1 MLDKDREIEKY
12 IAEHTSAEDKLLH
25 EIYRKTN
32 LSVIQTR
39 MISGHVQGK
48 ILEFLSKMIKPKNIL
63 EIGTFT
69 GYSAICLAKGLQ
81 ADGELHSIDINDE
94 ILETAKFMI
103 DKSQYADKIYLH
115 EGDAKDVIPA
125 LNKKFDIVFIDGDKR
140 CYVDNYKAVFDLVN
154 IGGFIFADNVL
165 WNGKVIEPIK
175 PNDRQTAGIMEF
187 NDFVQNDSRV
197 ENVLFNVRDG
207 MMIVRK
213 LKNR

>member
-1 MLDKDREIEKY
+1 MLEKDKEIEKY
-12 IAEHTSAEDKLLH
+12 IASHTSVEDDLLH

-48 ILEFLSKMIKPKNIL
+48 ILEFFSKMIQPKNVL

-94 ILETAKFMI
+94 ILETAKIMI
-103 DKSQYADKIYLH
+103 AKSPYANKIHLH
-115 EGDAKDVIPA
+115 SGDAQDIIPT

-140 CYVDNYKAVFDLVN
+140 NYADNYKAVFDLVN
-154 IGGFIFADNVL
+154 VGGFIFADNVL
-165 WNGKVIEPIK
+165 WDRKVVEPVK
-175 PNDRQTAGIMEF
+175 ANDKQTLGIIEF
-187 NDFVQNDSRV
+187 NDFVQADLRV
-197 ENVLFNVRDG
+197 ENVLFNLRDG
-207 MMIVRK
+207 MMIIRK
-213 LKNR
+213 LNN

>member
-1 MLDKDREIEKY
+1 
-12 IAEHTSAEDKLLH
+12 
-25 EIYRKTN
+25 
-32 LSVIQTR
+32 

-81 ADGELHSIDINDE
+81 EDGELHSIDINDE
-94 ILETAKFMI
+94 ILETAKLMI
-103 DKSQYADKIYLH
+103 AKSQYVDKIYLH
-115 EGDAKDVIPA
+115 AGDAKNIIPV

-140 CYVDNYKAVFDLVN
+140 NYVDNYKSVFDLVN

-165 WNGKVIEPIK
+165 WDGKVVEQVK
-175 PNDRQTAGIMEF
+175 PNDRQTTGIIEF
-187 NDFVQNDSRV
+187 NDFVQNDLRV

-207 MMIVRK
+207 LMIIRK
-213 LKNR
+213 LKNQL

>member
-1 MLDKDREIEKY
+1 MLEKDKNIEKY
-12 IAEHTSAEDKLLH
+12 IAEHTSAEDALLH

-48 ILEFLSKMIKPKNIL
+48 ILEFFSKMIRPKNIL

-81 ADGELHSIDINDE
+81 EDGELHSIDINDE
-94 ILETAKFMI
+94 IIETARLLI
-103 DKSQYADKIYLH
+103 AKSPYASQIHLYS
-115 EGDAKDVIPA
+115 GDANDVIPT

-140 CYVDNYKAVFDLVN
+140 CYIENYNAAFDLVN

-165 WNGKVIEPIK
+165 WDRKVIEPVK
-175 PNDRQTAGIMEF
+175 ANDKQTLGIMEF
-187 NDFVQNDSRV
+187 NDFVQNDARV

-207 MMIVRK
+207 MMIIRK
-213 LKNR
+213 LKN

>member
-1 MLDKDREIEKY
+1 MLEKDKDIEKY
-12 IAEHTSAEDKLLH
+12 IAEHTSPEDELLH

-48 ILEFLSKMIKPKNIL
+48 ILEFFSKMIRPENIL

-81 ADGELHSIDINDE
+81 PDGELHSIDINDE
-94 ILETAKFMI
+94 IIETAKSMI
-103 DKSQYADKIYLH
+103 EKSPYANQIHLH
-115 EGDAKDVIPA
+115 AGDANDVIPT

-140 CYVDNYKAVFDLVN
+140 CYVENYNAVFDLVN
-154 IGGFIFADNVL
+154 IGGFILADNVL
-165 WNGKVIEPIK
+165 WDRKIIEQVK
-175 PNDRQTAGIMEF
+175 PNDKQTIGIMEF
-187 NDFVQNDSRV
+187 NDFVQNDTRV

-207 MMIVRK
+207 IMIIRK
-213 LKNR
+213 IKN

>member
-1 MLDKDREIEKY
+1 MFDNDKKIEQY
-12 IAEHTSAEDKLLH
+12 IAAHTSAEDELLH

-48 ILEFLSKMIKPKNIL
+48 ILEFFSKMIKPKTIL

-69 GYSAICLAKGLQ
+69 GYSALCMAKGLLP
-81 ADGELHSIDINDE
+81 DGELHSIDINDE
-94 ILETAKFMI
+94 ILETAKHMI
-103 DKSQYADKIYLH
+103 AKSPYANKIYLH
-115 EGDAKDVIPA
+115 AGDAKDVIPA

-140 CYVDNYKAVFDLVN
+140 NYADNYNTVFGMVN

-165 WNGKVIEPIK
+165 WNGKVVETVK
-175 PNDRQTAGIMEF
+175 HNDRQTAGIVEF
-187 NDFVQNDSRV
+187 NDLVQNDSRV
-197 ENVLFNVRDG
+197 ENVLLNLRDG

-213 LKNR
+213 LKN

>member
-1 MLDKDREIEKY
+1 MLEKDKEIEKY
-12 IAEHTSAEDKLLH
+12 IAQHTSAEDELLH

-48 ILEFLSKMIKPKNIL
+48 ILEFFSKMIKPKNIL

-81 ADGELHSIDINDE
+81 AGGELHSIDINDE
-94 ILETAKFMI
+94 ILETAKIMI
-103 DKSQYADKIYLH
+103 EKSPYINKIHLH
-115 EGDAKDVIPA
+115 SGDAQDIIPT

-140 CYVDNYKAVFDLVN
+140 CYLDNYKAVFDLVN

-165 WNGKVIEPIK
+165 WDRKVVEPIK
-175 PNDRQTAGIMEF
+175 ANDKQTLGIIEF
-187 NDFVQNDSRV
+187 NDFVQADLRV
-197 ENVLFNVRDG
+197 ENVLFNLRDG
-207 MMIVRK
+207 MMIIRK
-213 LKNR
+213 LNN

>member
-1 MLDKDREIEKY
+1 MLAKDKEIEKY
-12 IAEHTSAEDKLLH
+12 IAEHTSAEDELLH

-32 LSVIQTR
+32 LSVIQTQ

-81 ADGELHSIDINDE
+81 EDGELHSIDINDE
-94 ILETAKFMI
+94 IVETAKLMI
-103 DKSQYADKIYLH
+103 AKSQYADKIHLH
-115 EGDAKDVIPA
+115 VGDAQDVIPT
-125 LNKKFDIVFIDGDKR
+125 LNKKFDIAFLDGDKR
-140 CYVDNYKAVFDLVN
+140 KYADDYKAVFDLIN

-165 WNGKVIEPIK
+165 WYGKVVEQVK
-175 PNDRQTAGIMEF
+175 SNDRQTAGIIEF
-187 NDFVQNDSRV
+187 NDLVQNDARV

-213 LKNR
+213 LKN

>member
-1 MLDKDREIEKY
+1 MLVKDIEIERY
-12 IAEHTSAEDKLLH
+12 IAEHTSTEDELLH

-81 ADGELHSIDINDE
+81 DEGELHSIDINDE
-94 ILETAKFMI
+94 ILETAKIMI
-103 DKSQYADKIYLH
+103 SKSQYADKIHLH
-115 EGDAKDVIPA
+115 AGDAKDVIPA
-125 LNKKFDIVFIDGDKR
+125 LDKKFDIVFIDGDKR
-140 CYVDNYKAVFDLVN
+140 NYTDNYKSVFDLVN

-165 WNGKVIEPIK
+165 WDRKVVEPLK
-175 PNDRQTAGIMEF
+175 SNDRQTVGIVEF
-187 NDFVQNDSRV
+187 NDFVQNDPRV

-207 MMIVRK
+207 MMIIRK
-213 LKNR
+213 LKN

>member
-1 MLDKDREIEKY
+1 MLVRDREIEKY
-12 IAEHTSAEDKLLH
+12 IAGHTSAEDELLH
-25 EIYRKTN
+25 EIYRKTG

-94 ILETAKFMI
+94 IMETAKIMI
-103 DKSQYADKIYLH
+103 AKSQYADKIHLH
-115 EGDAKDVIPA
+115 VGDAQNVIPA

-140 CYVDNYKAVFDLVN
+140 NYAGNYEAVFDLVN

-165 WNGKVIEPIK
+165 WDGKVVEQVK
-175 PNDRQTAGIMEF
+175 PNDRQTAGIIEF
-187 NDFVQNDSRV
+187 NDLVQNDSRV

-213 LKNR
+213 LKN

>member
-12 IAEHTSAEDKLLH
+12 IAEHTSAEDELLH

-81 ADGELHSIDINDE
+81 DGGELHSIDINDE
-94 ILETAKFMI
+94 ILETAKLMI
-103 DKSQYADKIYLH
+103 AKSQYADKIYLYS
-115 EGDAKDVIPA
+115 GDARDVIPT

-140 CYVDNYKAVFDLVN
+140 CYTDNYKAVFDLTN

-165 WNGKVIEPIK
+165 WDRKVLEQVK
-175 PNDRQTAGIMEF
+175 PNDKQTAGIIKF

-197 ENVLFNVRDG
+197 ENLLLNVRDG
-207 MMIVRK
+207 MMIIRK
-213 LKNR
+213 LKN